1 MKIKFFGILLGTL
14 LSLPCLHAQEIKKL
28 SQQQMDSIAQA
39 SDEIYD
45 LVEVMPQFPGG
56 QDSLRSYL
64 KINTR
69 MPQADMMG
77 NVYVTFVVEKDGSI
91 SSVQVMRGLSE
102 ECDQEAIRVIQSMP
116 EWIPGTLQ
124 NTTTRA
130 KMTIAVSFN
139 TITH

>member
-1 MKIKFFGILLGTL
+1 MRLIISCIFL
-14 LSLPCLHAQEIKKL
+14 LSLTCMLHAQETKKL

-69 MPQADMMG
+69 MPQADIMG
-77 NVYVTFVVEKDGSI
+77 KVYLSFVVEKDGSI
-91 SSVQVMRGLSE
+91 SSVQVMRGLSD

-116 EWIPGTLQ
+116 EWIPGTQ
-124 NTTTRA
+124 RKIPVRTR
-130 KMTIAVSFN
+130 IRYAVSFN
-139 TITH
+139 IINH

>member
-1 MKIKFFGILLGTL
+1 MWVPQLVCSLFILFLLKISKKMRLIISCIFL
-14 LSLPCLHAQEIKKL
+14 LSLTCMLHAQEIKKL

-69 MPQADMMG
+69 MPQADIMG
-77 NVYVTFVVEKDGSI
+77 KVYLSFVVKI
-91 SSVQVMRGLSE
+91 
-102 ECDQEAIRVIQSMP
+102 C
-116 EWIPGTLQ
+116 
-124 NTTTRA
+124 
-130 KMTIAVSFN
+130 K
-139 TITH
+139 